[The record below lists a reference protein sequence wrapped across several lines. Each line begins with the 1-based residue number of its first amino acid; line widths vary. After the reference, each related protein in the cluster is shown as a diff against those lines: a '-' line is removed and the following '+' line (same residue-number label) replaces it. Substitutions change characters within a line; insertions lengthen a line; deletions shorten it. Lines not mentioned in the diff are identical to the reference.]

1 MPNINTFVQ
10 NLKGGGARANQFQVQ
25 ITATPAGVA
34 LGEEFTFLCRSAQI
48 PAMTIGEVAV
58 PYRGRQVFVA
68 GDRTFDAWTTTVFSD
83 AAWSIRGNLEKWS
96 NSMQDMGNWSYGLK
110 GPQDY
115 YGEATVTQMDR
126 NDSAVN
132 KYTLYN
138 LWPQTIDP
146 IDLAYDTNDAVMEFG
161 VTWRFNYMDSGA
173 GGGTVAG
180 SGGTRQR
187 LIS

>member
-25 ITATPAGVA
+25 ITATPAGVQ

-83 AAWSIRGNLEKWS
+83 AAWTIRGNLESWS

-110 GPQDY
+110 GPEDY

-126 NDSAVN
+126 NDSVVN

-146 IDLAYDTNDAVMEFG
+146 IDLAYDTNDAVMEFT
-161 VTWRFNYMDSGA
+161 VTWRFNYMHSAA
-173 GGGTVAG
+173 GGGVVGGGG
-180 SGGTRQR
+180 SGAFP
-187 LIS
+187 

>member
-1 MPNINTFVQ
+1 
-10 NLKGGGARANQFQVQ
+10 
-25 ITATPAGVA
+25 
-34 LGEEFTFLCRSAQI
+34 
-48 PAMTIGEVAV
+48 
-58 PYRGRQVFVA
+58 
-68 GDRTFDAWTTTVFSD
+68 
-83 AAWSIRGNLEKWS
+83 
-96 NSMQDMGNWSYGLK
+96 MQDMGNWSYGLK

-180 SGGTRQR
+180 SGAGR
-187 LIS
+187 